1 LVISGLGA
9 ALVDVSIGLWGTPQ
23 WSNGDIPGVI
33 ESVKIAEAA
42 GIDCFDAGDH
52 LAFSADEI
60 VDYPFS
66 GGRFSSPDEP
76 FLEPMIMLSGI
87 ATVTQRMRLATTLL
101 LSPLRSALLLAKQAA
116 TLDVLCDGRFDLG
129 VGVGWQKAEYDA
141 SGAVWD
147 SRFAYL
153 DEQIE
158 ACRALWSNS
167 PASYHGKLIAFS
179 DLHAKPFPRQ
189 SGGVPIWLGVKPTP
203 RSFRRI
209 AELGDGW
216 LSMEPDPEL
225 LAHQVATLRAA
236 IAAQGRDPLSVK
248 IRARPPIIRD
258 AGGKADLDATLA
270 LVPRFAA
277 AGACTLQFSP
287 FAYCAN
293 PDDFERVVK
302 KIVAAK

>member
-1 LVISGLGA
+1 LGE

-23 WSNGDIPGVI
+23 WSNGDIPAVL

-52 LAFSADEI
+52 LAFSPEEI
-60 VDYPFS
+60 ANYPFS
-66 GGRFSSPDEP
+66 GGRFSDPNEP

-87 ATVTQRMRLATTLL
+87 ATVTTRMRLVTTLL
-101 LSPLRSALLLAKQAA
+101 LSPLRPALLLAKQAA
-116 TLDVLCDGRFDLG
+116 TLDVLCNGRFDLG

-141 SGAVWD
+141 AGAVWD

-158 ACRALWSNS
+158 ACRALWTNA
-167 PASYHGKLIAFS
+167 PASYHGKLINFS

-189 SGGVPIWLGVKPTP
+189 SGGIPIWLGVKPTP

-225 LAHQVATLRAA
+225 LAQQVTTLRAA
-236 IAAQGRDPLSVK
+236 IAAHGRDPLSVK

-258 AGGKADLDATLA
+258 SEGKADLDATLA
-270 LVPRFAA
+270 LVPGFVA

-287 FAYCAN
+287 FAYCAG
-293 PDDFERVVK
+293 PDDFEGVVK